1 LIQNAEDNNYTR
13 AAQSRADPYIKFDI
27 YPDKIIVDNN
37 EDGFTAANVESI
49 CKIADSTKTRTD
61 SQYYIG
67 EKGIGF
73 KSVFMVASKV
83 HIQSGPFSFFFE
95 HPSPHGD
102 SGMGMITPVYC
113 PPDEALQDP
122 LTRITLTLRDGLSF
136 QDLEDLDR
144 QFFRDL
150 PDALLL
156 FLTKLKRITIN
167 KYDASKSL
175 LTHTTYTSHR
185 DQRNHRATLLK
196 VTQHDGK
203 PPETWSTR
211 YQIARKILRNLPHN
225 DKRDHNT
232 TEVALAFPIDGDDT
246 PIIEQQDV
254 YAYLPINNF
263 GFSVRQGLPE
273 RFPIANCSVFNPIR
287 LCLTSEPTRH
297 RGY

>member
-1 LIQNAEDNNYTR
+1 
-13 AAQSRADPYIKFDI
+13 
-27 YPDKIIVDNN
+27 
-37 EDGFTAANVESI
+37 
-49 CKIADSTKTRTD
+49 
-61 SQYYIG
+61 
-67 EKGIGF
+67 
-73 KSVFMVASKV
+73 MVASKV

-102 SGMGMITPVYC
+102 SGMGMITPVHC
-113 PPDEALQDP
+113 PPNEVLQGP
-122 LTRITLTLRDGLSF
+122 LTRITLSLRDNLSC

-196 VTQHDGK
+196 VTQHNGK

-211 YQIARKILRNLPHN
+211 YHIARKILRNLPH
-225 DKRDHNT
+225 DDERDHNT
-232 TEVALAFPIDGDDT
+232 TEVALAFPLDGDDT

-254 YAYLPINNF
+254 YAYLPIRNF
-263 GFSVRQGLPE
+263 GFSVCQDLQE
-273 RFPIANCSVFNPIR
+273 RFPISNCSVYNSIR
-287 LCLTSEPTRH
+287 LRHTSKPARH
-297 RGY
+297 CGY